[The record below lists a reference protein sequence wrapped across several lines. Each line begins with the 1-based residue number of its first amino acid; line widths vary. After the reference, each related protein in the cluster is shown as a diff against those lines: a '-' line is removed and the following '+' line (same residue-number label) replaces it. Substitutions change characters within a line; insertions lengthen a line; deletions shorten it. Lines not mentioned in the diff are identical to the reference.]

1 MDLKP
6 GLVLYCLLY
15 IVCYIHL
22 ANAKHLYNFLQ
33 CWTNVE
39 ANVVQMFCLLGK
51 GELYMIL
58 LTDDDGSQ
66 YSHHMLSS
74 D

>member
-1 MDLKP
+1 MQNI
-6 GLVLYCLLY
+6 C
-15 IVCYIHL
+15 IT
-22 ANAKHLYNFLQ
+22 FLQ

-58 LTDDDGSQ
+58 LTDGDGSQ
-66 YSHHMLSS
+66 YSHHMSS
-74 D
+74 STRRMMQHYYFDPTKV